1 MTAGDDP
8 VLAPLAPGTPGKSLT
23 FATTLALGAIVY
35 LLWDVLHRM
44 VDAGCPAAS
53 ATFGLAGSTNVPWT
67 GFRVSAAFS
76 TRALQHGR
84 SPGYMAVAAAAAVLA
99 IGLPAG
105 GSRACWP
112 GRPGLRRHWA
122 WPVPCY

>member
-1 MTAGDDP
+1 MTAGDGP
-8 VLAPLAPGTPGKSLT
+8 VLAPLARAPLAESLT

-44 VDAGCPAAS
+44 VDAAAAGGHPA
-53 ATFGLAGSTNVPWT
+53 LPGSTNVPWT
-67 GFRVSAAFS
+67 GFRVSPCS

-99 IGLPAG
+99 IGP
-105 GSRACWP
+105 RWWQPRPRWP